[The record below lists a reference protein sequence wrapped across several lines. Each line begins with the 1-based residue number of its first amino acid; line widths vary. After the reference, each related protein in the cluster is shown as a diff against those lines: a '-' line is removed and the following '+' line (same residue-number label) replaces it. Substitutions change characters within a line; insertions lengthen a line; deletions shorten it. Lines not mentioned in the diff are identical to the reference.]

1 MSTIFPLSASV
12 NQEFDGYRF
21 NGTSWDIIGI
31 DLTADYLEESAASA
45 TYLTKVNASTTY
57 ATKTELNN
65 IDLSS
70 ASAAAVAAIVDSAPS
85 TLNTL
90 NELAA
95 ALGDDANYASTITT
109 ALGNK
114 LNISTASSTY
124 LTQASASSTYALK
137 NNPEFLTTL
146 AEPNFDL
153 PSTAVGSGSAG
164 FTSASGYATGVMIF
178 DALPSASAAFSPGDI
193 FYLVSSDGIDNI
205 DFTVLSVGT
214 SLVSGN
220 ARLSTQVTANISN
233 LAALQSWAFGYNVG
247 TNGEMWYNT
256 VGEIFMKI
264 AKTISSYEITSLDG
278 ISSNIQSQI
287 DSKAYLYGAAFT
299 GEVSITQ
306 SGNSSNYPLTISSAN
321 EQGGGSGFSDIL
333 KIINSKS
340 GATNINKHFR
350 MNSSGT
356 LEIINSAYTASIFS
370 VSDDGTVTSSN
381 LGETGW
387 STVGSFSNSFVSGGN
402 APGYRRLNNVVY
414 LRGNINSG
422 TAGQTA
428 FTLPSGYRPATDFVI
443 PVQKFGTPDIS
454 YITVY
459 TDGRVV
465 PNSTAGWLT
474 GIHFPVG

>member
-31 DLTADYLEESAASA
+31 DLTADYLES
-45 TYLTKVNASTTY
+45 
-57 ATKTELNN
+57 
-65 IDLSS
+65 
-70 ASAAAVAAIVDSAPS
+70 
-85 TLNTL
+85 
-90 NELAA
+90 
-95 ALGDDANYASTITT
+95 
-109 ALGNK
+109 
-114 LNISTASSTY
+114 STASSTY
-124 LTQASASSTYALK
+124 LTQVSASTTYQK
-137 NNPEFLTTL
+137 KVDP
-146 AEPNFDL
+146 
-153 PSTAVGSGSAG
+153 
-164 FTSASGYATGVMIF
+164 
-178 DALPSASAAFSPGDI
+178 
-193 FYLVSSDGIDNI
+193 
-205 DFTVLSVGT
+205 
-214 SLVSGN
+214 
-220 ARLSTQVTANISN
+220 
-233 LAALQSWAFGYNVG
+233 
-247 TNGEMWYNT
+247 
-256 VGEIFMKI
+256 
-264 AKTISSYEITSLDG
+264 
-278 ISSNIQSQI
+278 
-287 DSKAYLYGAAFT
+287 
-299 GEVSITQ
+299 VSITQ
-306 SGNSSNYPLTISSAN
+306 SSNNASYPLTISSAN

-350 MNSSGT
+350 INSSGT